1 MKQAFTPEDLIE
13 YLYKETDTA
22 RTIAIEEALE
32 TDWSLREKLGV
43 LQASRERLDRL
54 IEAPRTET
62 VLRILDY
69 ARQENLLSHA

>member
-54 IEAPRTET
+54 IEVPRTET